1 MFARTPN
8 TFKAALDERRVIFGL
23 HLSMPCP
30 NIVEVGGAVPGIDFI
45 HIDGE
50 HGLFDLKDL
59 ENCVRAA
66 DLMGKPVFARVPDS
80 STETI
85 ERYLDRGVRGIVAP
99 HVSTLETA
107 RRVADACRFAPL
119 GTRSFG
125 SSRGELYGFY
135 GDKAA
140 YVAAENADRVVCGLI
155 EDVEGMN
162 NLEAMLKVAGIDCW
176 SVGPS
181 DLSLS
186 MGFTDGPN
194 HPEVKQAIAAIH
206 AKVEAAGKPIRS
218 KYLKA
223 IRDRNLIH
231 DGLARA
237 VAGK

>member
-1 MFARTPN
+1 MFARPPN
-8 TFKAALDERRVIFGL
+8 TFKAALDERRVIFGI

-30 NIVEVGGAVPGIDFI
+30 NIIEVACAVDGVDFV

-50 HGLFDLKDL
+50 HGLFDLADL
-59 ENCVRAA
+59 EHCVRAA
-66 DLMGKPVFARVPDS
+66 DLMGMPVFARVPNCM
-80 STETI
+80 TETF

-99 HVSTLETA
+99 HVSTVEVA
-107 RRVADACRFAPL
+107 QRVADACRFPPD
-119 GTRSFG
+119 GKRSFG

-140 YVAAENADRVVCGLI
+140 YVKAENDDRVVCGLI
-155 EDVEGMN
+155 EDVEAVK
-162 NLEAMLKVAGIDCW
+162 NLDALLEVSGIDCW

-186 MGFTDGPN
+186 MGFTDGPD
-194 HPEVKQAIAAIH
+194 HPEVQETIASVH

-223 IRDRNLIH
+223 IRDRNLIR
-231 DGLARA
+231 DGLQRA
-237 VAGK
+237 VAAG